1 MGEKATYEL
10 SHGQKRF
17 WIQSQL
23 NPGSSELNQ
32 PMAVRIG
39 RRISPELLRQA
50 LEHIAERHFVLRTVF
65 LSVNGEPR
73 QMVLEH
79 LEVDLPVTD
88 YSGLGLEAG
97 REAAHTDMLADMGLP
112 FDLMEGPLFRV
123 RLYHLDDEAAIFYI
137 CLHHIIEDGW
147 SMDVLFRELF
157 TIYQSME
164 QGTAVRLPD
173 LPIQYID
180 YAHWQNQL
188 LSSGKLR
195 KQEEYWRTKLGGE
208 LPSLHLPLDYARPQV
223 RNAAAGIER
232 IVIEPAV
239 CRALEQM
246 NRRYGTTMFMS
257 IAACLQVLLARLCNQ
272 EEILIGTP
280 IAGRNHKHVKNLI
293 GFFVNTLVLR
303 NRLSVEGHFP
313 ELLLQVKQTCIEAFE
328 HQDYPFDQL
337 LQLLEAPR
345 RLNRAPLFDVLL
357 NFASDY
363 STEGDLNGIRFDKVL
378 IGDGAE
384 HNEFDL
390 TVIVETVDDRMIV
403 SLSYGTD
410 LFSPASVR
418 RIGENLRRIIA
429 GVADNAEQRIWEI
442 GYLSDEEQRVLQA
455 VNDTR
460 RVYPEEETIPS
471 LFARQAARTPGSI
484 AVEHQGKTLTYSD
497 LHTQSNRIGHL
508 LRQCGVGPNQP
519 VAVLADR
526 GSALLG
532 AVLGVLKAGGAYV
545 PVDPEYPELRIRY
558 LLHDSACRVLI
569 TGPRYL
575 GQLADYL
582 PGSVDI
588 VLCLEEEP
596 QSGIP
601 GSSAAFADSAE
612 ETVAAAAE
620 LPDKVQVIRSSGG
633 YPATDLPAIAGA
645 ADLAYI
651 IYTSGSTGH
660 PKGVMISHRAV
671 LNTLHWLQDTY
682 TLSPED
688 VVAQKTSASF
698 TDSVW
703 EFFWP
708 LLAGAKLAVLP
719 GETVKDPVK
728 LYHCLKELK
737 ISVTQFVPGQM
748 ALFLS
753 AARQIGDAE
762 PLNALKWVFNGGEA
776 LPANLVREWYAL
788 FHTARIANIYGMTE
802 SAIYATN
809 YLITDKPGEHQ
820 LRIPLGLPIANTHVY
835 VLDAAGQPAG
845 FHVPGEIC
853 IGSIGMAS
861 GYWNKPELTAQA
873 FKAHPLTGERLY
885 RTGDIG
891 FLRPDGLF
899 EYLGRRDDQIQV
911 RGFRVELKEV
921 ERAVTGCPGIA
932 EAAVVAREE
941 QSGTKA
947 LVCYYT
953 RTQPGLEPL
962 ELREYLKRRLPE
974 YMVPGL
980 LLELQAMPLT
990 PHGKIDRRNLPK
1002 PEGRIHQGTDY
1013 VPPGDDVEEALATIW
1028 QEVLEIGQAG
1038 VLDLFFELGGHSLK
1052 LAKTMY
1058 RIQEQLHTEVTFKE
1072 LFEHQTIRAQALLI
1086 KSKSRQ
1092 STTPMEP
1099 LEDQDYYAVSAAQ
1112 RRLYVLQQLEQ
1123 DSLSNHVFSAWRFSG
1138 DVQREQI
1145 EAVFKLLI
1153 QRHEVLRTGFT
1164 LLEDDVYQHIH
1175 GEIDWQLDAG
1185 EADEIELPAIV
1196 RRFLQPFDL
1205 KHPPLFRA
1213 QWVTLAEEEFLLL
1226 LDFHHIVYDG
1236 TSAAILLDEFT
1247 ALLAGRSL
1255 EGHRLQYKEFAAWQN
1270 IRLTEPAYQEHER
1283 YWLGQFDEKVTGKE
1297 IPLLSLP
1304 ADYTRP
1310 KHKSYKG
1317 GTYRFILPLPVVNGL
1332 RTITAG
1338 QEATL
1343 FMGLLAV
1350 FSVWLSRYSG
1360 QNDIIVGT
1368 PVAGRTHAQTAKM
1381 IGTFVNTLALRSH
1394 PLPELTF
1401 RQFLNEVKQ
1410 VSLEALEH
1418 QDYPFDHLVNR
1429 LNLLRDVSRNPLF
1442 DVMLRLQNFTEGEK
1456 SIPGIQVQPYPLD
1469 NPYVPFDLVLTATEM
1484 PDGLHCIW
1492 EYCTELFTE
1501 RSAEQMARHFIQLA
1515 DNLTLQPDWPLYRA
1529 KMLTPAEEYGILE
1542 AGSGPEV
1549 TLPEGRLVHQM
1560 FEEQAARRP
1569 GEAAVACGGT
1579 VLSYGQ
1585 LDLLSNR
1592 LARTLRNKGVK
1603 PNTVVGIVVNRSVEL
1618 ITAILAVLKAGAGYL
1633 PLDPGYPAARVEYM
1647 LEASRADI
1655 VLTKEGLL
1663 DAGAYSGDRIRM
1675 EHDEEWDNDS
1685 SPLLPLQT
1693 LQDMAYM
1700 IFTSGSTGNPKG
1712 VVVPQEAVVNFIY
1725 GMTGRIPFAEGQ
1737 TMFSVTTAAFDIFLL
1752 ETLLP
1757 LTQGMRVILATEEE
1771 QHSAGALLNSVRDTG
1786 AEFMQTTP
1794 SRLRLLLMH
1803 PMAAESLQRLQ
1814 ILLVG
1819 GELFPESLRSQAR
1832 ALTCSRI
1839 YNLYGPTET
1848 TVWST
1853 VQELTEHKPVTIG
1866 TPIANTRV
1874 YILDDYMQPL
1884 PEGVTGQL
1892 WIGGKGVATGYHQ
1905 SPELTSRKFA
1915 GNPFRPG
1922 ERIFRTGDLAKWRP
1936 DGELEV
1942 LGREDHQ
1949 IKIRGYRVEL
1959 GEIEHQLQTHP
1970 AIREAVVVARGEQ
1983 ETAEL
1988 CAYYVGDAELTVRE
2002 LRAHLEGLLPPYMLP
2017 SEFIVVEAMPLTPN
2031 GKIDRKRLP
2040 QLEARRAELG
2050 AGYAAPSSGT
2060 EQEIALLWESLLKR
2074 EGIGSNDNFFELG
2087 GSSILL
2093 IQLHMRLQEAFS
2105 PQLTVMD
2112 CLAHPT
2118 VAGLA
2123 AFLEQEVPE
2132 SLVRTEEDKER
2143 YRKQEAYWLELL
2155 SAPLPFIPFTPD
2167 MDAGTRTEPQSSLA
2181 YTLPDHLHRTLLRAL
2196 EEQPFEFTDLLL
2208 ASFLYVLHLQTGS
2221 RELMVEAGGAGIWPA
2236 GTGARP
2242 GGGFPVRSSLPENN
2256 DLGALGLAVAH
2267 QRRQAADTDRYA
2279 IPRLPVLAVQTGT
2292 EPLLL
2297 GIVVNDITTGG
2308 YSDYDMLLHLEIRS
2322 GTVSFLCESGKRRLK
2337 KSWMERTMNGYI
2349 NLLHK
2354 IAGQ

>member
-23 NPGSSELNQ
+23 NPGSGELNQ

-50 LEHIAERHFVLRTVF
+50 LKQIVERHFVLRTVF
-65 LSVNGEPR
+65 LSVDGEPR

-79 LEVDLPVTD
+79 LEVNLPVTD
-88 YSGLGLEAG
+88 YSGLGAEAG
-97 REAAHTDMLADMGLP
+97 QEAVHADLLADSGML
-112 FDLMEGPLFRV
+112 FNLTEGPLFRV
-123 RLYHLDDEAAIFYI
+123 RLYYLDVEDTIFYI

-147 SMDVLFRELF
+147 SMEVLFRELF
-157 TIYQSME
+157 TIYQSIE
-164 QGTAVRLPD
+164 RGADVRLPD

-180 YAHWQNQL
+180 YANWQNQL

-195 KQEEYWRTKLGGE
+195 KQKEYWQKKLGGG
-208 LPSLHLPLDYARPQV
+208 LPSLHLPMDYARPQV
-223 RNAAAGIER
+223 RNAAAGIEKV
-232 IVIEPAV
+232 VIESSV
-239 CRALEQM
+239 CEALKLM

-272 EEILIGTP
+272 EDILIGTP
-280 IAGRNHKHVKNLI
+280 IAGRNNRHVKNLI

-303 NRLSVEGHFP
+303 NRLPVEGLFP
-313 ELLLQVKQTCIEAFE
+313 ELLQQMKQTCIEAFE
-328 HQDYPFDQL
+328 HQDYPFDEL

-345 RLNRAPLFDVLL
+345 SLNRAPLFDVLL

-363 STEGDLNGIRFDKVL
+363 SSEENLSELRFNKVMIGEGT
-378 IGDGAE
+378 E

-390 TVIVETVDDRMIV
+390 TVIVETVDDRMIL
-403 SLSYGTD
+403 SLCYGTD
-410 LFSPASVR
+410 LFCPASVR
-418 RIGENLRRIIA
+418 RIGDNLRRIIA

-442 GYLSDEEQRVLQA
+442 GYLSDEEQSVLQA

-460 RVYPEEETIPS
+460 RMYPQEETIPS
-471 LFARQAARTPGSI
+471 LFARQAACTPDSI
-484 AVEHQGKTLTYSD
+484 AIEHQGKTITYSD
-497 LHTQSNRIGHL
+497 LHKESNRIGHL
-508 LRQCGVGPNQP
+508 LRQCGVVPNEP

-526 GSALLG
+526 GSDLLG

-569 TGPRYL
+569 TEPRYL
-575 GQLADYL
+575 GQLSAYL
-582 PGSVDI
+582 PDSVDI
-588 VLCLEEEP
+588 VVCLEGEQPSGLSAGSAVWTDSPAEP
-596 QSGIP
+596 VIAG
-601 GSSAAFADSAE
+601 
-612 ETVAAAAE
+612 
-620 LPDKVQVIRSSGG
+620 LPDKLQIIRSNAG

-645 ADLAYI
+645 RDLAYI

-660 PKGVMISHRAV
+660 PKGVMISHKAV
-671 LNTLHWLQDTY
+671 LNTLLWLQDTY

-708 LLAGAKLAVLP
+708 LLAGAKLTVIP

-728 LYHCLKELK
+728 LYHCLKEGR

-753 AARQIGDAE
+753 AACQIGDTN

-776 LPANLVREWYAL
+776 LPANLVREWYGR
-788 FHTARIANIYGMTE
+788 FHTAKIANIYGMTE

-809 YLITDKPGEHQ
+809 YLITDKPGQHQ
-820 LRIPLGLPIANTHVY
+820 LRIPLGQPIANTHVY

-845 FHVPGEIC
+845 FQVPGEIC
-853 IGSIGMAS
+853 IGSIGLAS

-873 FKAHPLTGERLY
+873 FTTYPLTGERLY
-885 RTGDIG
+885 RTGDLG
-891 FLRPDGLF
+891 WLRTDGML
-899 EYLGRRDDQIQV
+899 EYLGRRDDQVQV

-921 ERAVTGCPGIA
+921 ERAVTHCPGVA

-953 RTQPGLEPL
+953 ATTPGLESP
-962 ELREYLKRRLPE
+962 ELREYLKKQLPE
-974 YMVPGL
+974 YMVPSL

-990 PHGKIDRRNLPK
+990 SHGKIDRRNLPL
-1002 PEGRIHQGTDY
+1002 PEGRIHQANEY
-1013 VPPGDDVEEALATIW
+1013 VPPVGEVEEALATIW
-1028 QEVLEIGQAG
+1028 QEVLLTRQVG
-1038 VLDLFFELGGHSLK
+1038 VLDPFFELGGHSLK

-1058 RIQEQLHTEVTFKE
+1058 LIQEQFHTEVTFRE

-1092 STTPMEP
+1092 QDTPIEL
-1099 LEDQDYYAVSAAQ
+1099 LEDQDYYAVSSAQ
-1112 RRLYVLQQLEQ
+1112 RRLYVLEQLEQ

-1138 DVQREQI
+1138 NVEREQI
-1145 EAVFKLLI
+1145 EVVFRLLI
-1153 QRHEVLRTGFT
+1153 QRHEVLRTGFA
-1164 LLEDDVYQHIH
+1164 LLEDDVYQHIY
-1175 GEIDWQLDAG
+1175 GEIDWQLEAG
-1185 EADEIELPAIV
+1185 EAGGEDMTVIV
-1196 RRFLQPFDL
+1196 RQFLRPFNL

-1213 QWVTLAEEEFLLL
+1213 KWITLEEEGFVLL

-1236 TSAAILLDEFT
+1236 TSAVILLDEFT
-1247 ALLAGRSL
+1247 ELLAGRSL
-1255 EGHRLQYKEFAAWQN
+1255 EGQRVQYKEFAAWQN
-1270 IRLTEPAYQEHER
+1270 IRLNEPAYQEHER
-1283 YWLGQFDEKVTGKE
+1283 YWLGQFDEKLTGKE

-1304 ADYTRP
+1304 ADYSRP

-1317 GTYRFILPLPVVNGL
+1317 GTLRFIMPLPVLNGL
-1332 RTITAG
+1332 RTISNG

-1360 QNDIIVGT
+1360 QHDIIVGT
-1368 PVAGRTHAQTAKM
+1368 PVAGRPNAQTGKM

-1401 RQFLNEVKQ
+1401 RQYLDELKQ

-1429 LNLLRDVSRNPLF
+1429 LNLERDISRNPLF
-1442 DVMLRLQNFTEGEK
+1442 DVMLRLQNFTEGERV
-1456 SIPGIQVQPYPLD
+1456 IPGIQVEPLPLD
-1469 NPYVPFDLVLTATEM
+1469 NPYVPLDLVLTATEM

-1501 RSAEQMARHFIQLA
+1501 QSAEQMARHLIQLA
-1515 DNLTLQPDWPLYRA
+1515 GNLAMQPDRPLCLA
-1529 KMLTPAEEYGILE
+1529 KMLTPAEEYNILE
-1542 AGSGPEV
+1542 VRSGPEV
-1549 TLPEGRLVHQM
+1549 KLAEGLLVHQM

-1569 GEAAVACGGT
+1569 EAAAVACGGT

-1592 LARTLRNKGVK
+1592 LARTLRKTGVK
-1603 PNTVVGIVVNRSVEL
+1603 PNMVVGILVSRSVEL
-1618 ITAILAVLKAGAGYL
+1618 IMAILAVLKAGAGYV

-1647 LEASRADI
+1647 LKAGQADI
-1655 VLTKEGLL
+1655 LLTNEGLL
-1663 DAGAYSGDRIRM
+1663 DAGAYSGVQIWM

-1725 GMTGRIPFAEGQ
+1725 GLTGRIPFSEGK
-1737 TMFSVTTAAFDIFLL
+1737 TMFSVTTAAFDIFLM

-1757 LTQGMRVILATEEE
+1757 LTQGMRVVLATEEE
-1771 QHSAGALLNSVRDTG
+1771 QHSADALLNRVWDAG
-1786 AEFMQTTP
+1786 AEFLQTTP

-1803 PMAAESLQRLQ
+1803 PKAEERLQRLQ
-1814 ILLVG
+1814 VLLVG
-1819 GELFPESLRSQAR
+1819 GEQFPESLLSQAR
-1832 ALTCSRI
+1832 VLTNSRI

-1874 YILDDYMQPL
+1874 YVLDDHMQPQ
-1884 PEGVTGQL
+1884 PDRVTGQL
-1892 WIGGKGVATGYHQ
+1892 WIGGKGVATGYHR

-1915 GNPFRPG
+1915 RNPFRPQ
-1922 ERIFRTGDLAKWRP
+1922 ERIFCTGDLARWRP

-1959 GEIEHQLQTHP
+1959 EEIEHQLQTHS

-1988 CAYYVGDAELTVRE
+1988 CAYYVGESELTVRA
-2002 LRAHLEGLLPPYMLP
+2002 LRAHLEGLLPAYMLP
-2017 SEFIVVEAMPLTPN
+2017 SEFIVVEALPLTPN

-2040 QLEARRAELG
+2040 QLESRRLEPG
-2050 AGYAAPSSGT
+2050 DGYAAPVSGT
-2060 EQEIALLWESLLKR
+2060 EQEIVLLWEGLLKR
-2074 EGIGSNDNFFELG
+2074 EGIGRNDNFFELG

-2105 PQLTVMD
+2105 PHLTIMD
-2112 CLAHPT
+2112 CMAHPT
-2118 VAGLA
+2118 VAGLS
-2123 AFLEQEVPE
+2123 AFLEQEMPE
-2132 SLVRTEEDKER
+2132 SLVRTEEDKEQ

-2155 SAPLPFIPFTPD
+2155 ASPLPFIPFTRD
-2167 MDAGTRTEPQSSLA
+2167 MDAGSRNEPQRSIA
-2181 YTLPDHLHRTLLRAL
+2181 GTLPEHVYLTLLRAL
-2196 EEQPFEFTDLLL
+2196 EEQPFDLTDLLL
-2208 ASFLYVLHLQTGS
+2208 ASFFYVLHLQTGCT
-2221 RELMVEAGGAGIWPA
+2221 ELIAEAGGAGIWPA
-2236 GTGARP
+2236 RTGVRKAQS
-2242 GGGFPVRSSLPENN
+2242 FPVRTSLPESN
-2256 DLGALGLAVAH
+2256 DLGALTLAIAH
-2267 QRRQAADTDRYA
+2267 QRQQAADTDRYP
-2279 IPRLPVLAVQTGT
+2279 IPRLPVLANQIGT
-2292 EPLLL
+2292 EPLHL
-2297 GIVVNDITTGG
+2297 GIRVNDTTSRA
-2308 YSDYDMLLHLEIRS
+2308 YSDYDLLLHLEIRS
-2322 GTVSFLCESGKRRLK
+2322 GTVSFFCESRKRRLNK
-2337 KSWMERTMNGYI
+2337 IWMERTMNGYI